1 MRRSRQMPCRDAKL
15 WLAAQRDGDL
25 TESDALALEEHLKHC
40 PVCRA
45 YEQRLRSLNTLL
57 LTPAPRVYS
66 SISTERI
73 MLAVQQQKRI
83 SQQLE
88 DIRTQQRS
96 RMARMGVVG
105 APLAAITL
113 FTLVSFPL
121 LLLALAILQ
130 PDLLGQ
136 TFPLLSDL
144 VGVLI
149 VLVQYFQAG
158 LTIITRD
165 NRLLLGV
172 AFVLVIMMGM
182 WLRLMRHPQG
192 A

>member
-1 MRRSRQMPCRDAKL
+1 
-15 WLAAQRDGDL
+15 
-25 TESDALALEEHLKHC
+25 
-40 PVCRA
+40 
-45 YEQRLRSLNTLL
+45 
-57 LTPAPRVYS
+57 
-66 SISTERI
+66 

-88 DIRTQQRS
+88 DIPTQQRS
-96 RMARMGVVG
+96 RIARMGVVG
-105 APLAAITL
+105 VPLAAITL

-136 TFPLLSDL
+136 TFPLLSDI

-149 VLVQYFQAG
+149 VLAQYFQAG

-172 AFVLVIMMGM
+172 AFVLVVMMGM

>member
-1 MRRSRQMPCRDAKL
+1 MPCCDAKL

-25 TESDALALEEHLKHC
+25 TEPDALALEEHLKHC

-96 RMARMGVVG
+96 RMARMGAVG
-105 APLAAITL
+105 VPLAAIIL

-130 PDLLGQ
+130 PDLLEQ
-136 TFPLLSDL
+136 TLPLLGDI

-149 VLVQYFQAG
+149 VLAEFFQVG
-158 LTIITRD
+158 LKLITED
-165 NRLLLGV
+165 NWLLLGV
-172 AFVLVIMMGM
+172 AFVLVVMMGM
-182 WLRLMRHPQG
+182 WLRLMRYPQE

>member
-1 MRRSRQMPCRDAKL
+1 M
-15 WLAAQRDGDL
+15 
-25 TESDALALEEHLKHC
+25 
-40 PVCRA
+40 
-45 YEQRLRSLNTLL
+45 
-57 LTPAPRVYS
+57 YS

-88 DIRTQQRS
+88 DIRTQQQF
-96 RMARMGVVG
+96 RMARISVVG
-105 APLAAITL
+105 APLAAMTL
-113 FTLVSFPL
+113 FILVSIPL
-121 LLLALAILQ
+121 LLLALAIVQ
-130 PDLLGQ
+130 PDLLEQ
-136 TFPLLSDL
+136 AFPLVSDV

-149 VLVQYFQAG
+149 VLAQYFQVG
-158 LTIITRD
+158 LTFITRD

-172 AFVLVIMMGM
+172 AFVLVVMMGM

>member
-1 MRRSRQMPCRDAKL
+1 MRCRDAKQ
-15 WLAAQRDGDL
+15 WLITQRENLSQSEAATLQ
-25 TESDALALEEHLKHC
+25 EHLKHC

-96 RMARMGVVG
+96 RMARMGAVG
-105 APLAAITL
+105 VPLAAIIL

-136 TFPLLSDL
+136 TLPLLSDV

-172 AFVLVIMMGM
+172 AFVLVVMMGM

>member
-1 MRRSRQMPCRDAKL
+1 MPCRDTKL

-96 RMARMGVVG
+96 RIARMGVVG
-105 APLAAITL
+105 VPLAAITL

>member
-1 MRRSRQMPCRDAKL
+1 MPCRDAKL
-15 WLAAQRDGDL
+15 WLAAQRDGNL
-25 TESDALALEEHLKHC
+25 TESDALALEGHLKHC
-40 PVCRA
+40 SACRA
-45 YEQRLRSLNTLL
+45 YEQRLRCLNTLL
-57 LTPAPRVYS
+57 LTPAPRMYS

-96 RMARMGVVG
+96 RMARMGVVV

-136 TFPLLSDL
+136 TFLPLSDI

-149 VLVQYFQAG
+149 VLAQYFQAG

-165 NRLLLGV
+165 DRLLLGV
-172 AFVLVIMMGM
+172 AFVLVVMMGM